1 MIMKVYFLKSMKI
14 KGDEEEVREGNG
26 IKLLTPNKLLTKLS
40 IVLAQVKAGN
50 TSYNLKTE
58 IRQILYLLF

>member
-1 MIMKVYFLKSMKI
+1 MKI

-40 IVLAQVKAGN
+40 IVLAQIKAGN